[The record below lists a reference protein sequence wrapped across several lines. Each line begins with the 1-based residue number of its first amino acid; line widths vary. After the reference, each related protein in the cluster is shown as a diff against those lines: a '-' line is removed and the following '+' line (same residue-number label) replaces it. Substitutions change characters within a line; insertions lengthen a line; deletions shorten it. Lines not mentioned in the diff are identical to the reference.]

1 MPKIRDL
8 YSEYETDGCT
18 DDGKCGARLPGS
30 FFSLCGEA
38 VRNFMRGSGTGDTK
52 KMCDCIILDAGENK
66 VTLAELK
73 SGEPKPAM
81 VRHAKHQLKEGMV
94 VLGEMLSQAD
104 RTETKLQLVLFSRQF
119 RNYSAVQEL
128 KIPLDIAGAT
138 MRVYRADCH
147 SSLPDA
153 YTDIKQSELPRV

>member
-1 MPKIRDL
+1 MPKIRDM
-8 YSEYETDGCT
+8 YRKYETDGCT
-18 DDGKCGARLPGS
+18 DDGKCGARLPKS

-66 VTLAELK
+66 VTVAELK

-81 VRHAKHQLKEGMV
+81 VRHARHQLKEGMV

-119 RNYSAVQEL
+119 RNYSAGREL
-128 KIPLDIAGAT
+128 KMPIDVAGAT

-147 SSLPDA
+147 SPLPDA
-153 YTDIKQSELPRV
+153 YTDIKQSDLPRV